1 MPIDN
6 NKTAAGNSN
15 KVLNKEELNV
25 LNLLNMNAH
34 IKTNNKI
41 DKKRGFKLYSSTP
54 DNKII
59 IELNAFI
66 GKDERI
72 TYPAIIR

>member
-15 KVLNKEELNV
+15 KVLNKEELLE

-41 DKKRGFKLYSSTP
+41 DKKRGFKLYSSKP

-72 TYPAIIR
+72 TYPVIIR